1 LNDFDDEKSRIS
13 EISEEIMVDSTIEK
27 STRSKSLSY
36 LNNNLE
42 SESTETSS
50 STDTQILLLN
60 RTPRNQTSTKN
71 ELEANNDKDQY
82 IDNNTDTENI
92 ESETTLSIGT
102 KAKLEN
108 GKQNNR
114 IVDSIEDSFLNE
126 TISQMIKIREEKI
139 KKLGKASSETYIND
153 IFNEDLKN
161 EDKASNNLKI
171 YIPSINLDEDIEEP
185 DSTKHTLY
193 SSHRVNEL
201 KEKINKLK
209 VPYKR
214 EQIEKLTDIAFNDF
228 FWKRIENNQYFS
240 FVDLDFEL
248 LLDNRDLADYFQSNL
263 DAEIYNNKGENNS
276 QIEINFKRML
286 LDLIG
291 ELSSDL
297 YLEKYEQPKSVSKF
311 FPGVIM
317 NVKKKN
323 FKSVIRG
330 PFEQVEAQKLIKKKV
345 NQLLKLSYNNESFL
359 NTKSEI
365 KAKSKWRSQ
374 KKLDLVDNL
383 LDGEMREQEHEWS
396 NYELE
401 EYEAKT
407 LISNTIF
414 DIILMDTVECFQSN
428 IIKKM
433 KN

>member
-1 LNDFDDEKSRIS
+1 
-13 EISEEIMVDSTIEK
+13 
-27 STRSKSLSY
+27 
-36 LNNNLE
+36 
-42 SESTETSS
+42 
-50 STDTQILLLN
+50 
-60 RTPRNQTSTKN
+60 
-71 ELEANNDKDQY
+71 
-82 IDNNTDTENI
+82 
-92 ESETTLSIGT
+92 
-102 KAKLEN
+102 
-108 GKQNNR
+108 
-114 IVDSIEDSFLNE
+114 
-126 TISQMIKIREEKI
+126 MIKIREEKI
-139 KKLGKASSETYIND
+139 KKLCKASSETYIND

-383 LDGEMREQEHEWS
+383 LDGECV
-396 NYELE
+396 N
-401 EYEAKT
+401 
-407 LISNTIF
+407 
-414 DIILMDTVECFQSN
+414 
-428 IIKKM
+428 
-433 KN
+433 KNMNGLTMN